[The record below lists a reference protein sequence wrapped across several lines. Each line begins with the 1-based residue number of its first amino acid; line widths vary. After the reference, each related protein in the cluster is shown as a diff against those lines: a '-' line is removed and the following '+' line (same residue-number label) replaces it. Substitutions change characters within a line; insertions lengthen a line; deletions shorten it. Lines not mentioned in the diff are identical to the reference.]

1 MDSFSA
7 RVAQT
12 PGGVMNRNRRD
23 ILKGGSLALL
33 GGGLIR
39 RMDKI
44 DGMQTQGAGG
54 SLAEMVKSRSSGQSE
69 RMLLAPTPGEE
80 GPPEPAKVDRLPLD
94 WNKQTIARF
103 KEQLALKDI
112 HAFVAR
118 DQLNIIY
125 LTGYWHTH
133 TERPQVVCMNGK
145 DSDPWFLYPA
155 LDRELVKG
163 WWFGGGWEY
172 FDTKHAEGG
181 FPEQGKVVQG
191 KTVDLFQMLLEGM
204 KAKGIE
210 GNKIGIDGKLYAD
223 ELATAKKILPK
234 IKWVDISDTLLD
246 MREVKTPEE
255 LALTRRAYTY
265 FDRAH
270 AYARDYVLTYGT
282 DVTDYE
288 VAIASTFW
296 INNVL
301 LSDLDLAGGLPHHG
315 VAASVAIDCRVG
327 RLCAYPHPNQPRF
340 NRIQPNMPL
349 QVDGDAYI
357 GGHGGENYR
366 MYILAD
372 SAGQF
377 DRHMRKLWEVSQ
389 HTCDMQVELQKE
401 GATCSSI
408 AFEIHKYQVA
418 QGVQD
423 YIYHR
428 PAHGEGSEGHQPP
441 YLALGDYTVL
451 KRGMCF
457 SEEPG
462 LYDPKSGVG
471 FNWSDHVVTGVKSGY
486 RMSRVPYSK
495 EWSWI
500 KI

>member
-1 MDSFSA
+1 
-7 RVAQT
+7 
-12 PGGVMNRNRRD
+12 MNRNRRD

-33 GGGLIR
+33 GGGLFR

-54 SLAEMVKSRSSGQSE
+54 SLAEIVKSRSTGASE
-69 RMLLAPTPGEE
+69 KLLLGPTPGEE
-80 GPPEPAKVDRLPLD
+80 GPPEPAKADRLPLE
-94 WNKQTIARF
+94 WNKQTVARF
-103 KEQLALKDI
+103 KEQLAQKDI

-118 DQLNIIY
+118 DQMNIIY

-133 TERPQVVCMNGK
+133 TERPQVVFMNK
-145 DSDPWFLYPA
+145 DDADPWFLYPA
-155 LDRELVKG
+155 LDRDLVKG

-172 FDTKHAEGG
+172 FDTKHAEAG

-191 KTVDLFQMLLEGM
+191 KTVDLFQMLLEGI
-204 KAKGIE
+204 KAKGVQ
-210 GNKIGIDGKLYAD
+210 GSKIGIDGKLYAD
-223 ELATAKKILPK
+223 ELATAKKILPNV
-234 IKWVDISDTLLD
+234 KWVDVSDTLLD

-255 LALTRRAYTY
+255 LALARRAYTY

-270 AYARDYVLTYGT
+270 AYARDYILTFGT

-288 VAIASTFW
+288 VGVASTFW
-296 INNVL
+296 INNQL
-301 LSDLDLAGGLPHHG
+301 YSDLDLANGAPHHG
-315 VAASVAIDCRVG
+315 VQSSVGVDCRVG
-327 RLCAYPHPNQPRF
+327 RLCAFPHPNQPQF
-340 NRIQPNMPL
+340 NRIQRDMPL
-349 QVDGDAYI
+349 QVEGGAYV

-366 MYILAD
+366 MFILAD
-372 SAGQF
+372 KAGEF
-377 DRHMRKLWEVSQ
+377 DPHMRKLWEVSQ

-401 GATCSSI
+401 GATCSSV
-408 AFEIHKYQVA
+408 AYEIHKYQVA

-441 YLALGDYTVL
+441 YLSLGDYTVL
-451 KRGMCF
+451 KKNMCF
-457 SEEPG
+457 SQEPG
-462 LYDPKSGVG
+462 LYDPKEGVG

-495 EWSWI
+495 EWSWV

>member
-1 MDSFSA
+1 
-7 RVAQT
+7 
-12 PGGVMNRNRRD
+12 MNRNRRD
-23 ILKGGSLALL
+23 ILKSGSLALL
-33 GGGLIR
+33 GGGLFR

-44 DGMQTQGAGG
+44 DGMQTEGSGG
-54 SLAEMVKSRSSGQSE
+54 SLAEIVKRRSTGASE
-69 RMLLAPTPGEE
+69 KLLLGPAPGEE
-80 GPPEPAKVDRLPLD
+80 GPPEPAKVDRLPLE
-94 WNKQTIARF
+94 WNKQTVARF
-103 KEQLALKDI
+103 KEQLAQKDI

-133 TERPQVVCMNGK
+133 TERPQVVFMNK
-145 DSDPWFLYPA
+145 DDADPWFLYPA
-155 LDRELVKG
+155 LDRDLVKG

-181 FPEQGKVVQG
+181 FPEQGKVAQG
-191 KTVDLFQMLLEGM
+191 KTVDLFQMLLEGI
-204 KAKGIE
+204 KAKGVQ

-223 ELATAKKILPK
+223 ELATAKKVLPK
-234 IKWVDISDTLLD
+234 VKWVDVSDTLLD

-270 AYARDYVLTYGT
+270 AYARDYILTYGT

-288 VAIASTFW
+288 VAFASTFW

-301 LSDLDLAGGLPHHG
+301 LADLDLAGGLPHHG
-315 VAASVAIDCRVG
+315 VAAGVEIDCRVG

-340 NRIQPNMPL
+340 NRIQRSMPL

-372 SAGQF
+372 NAGEF
-377 DRHMRKLWEVSQ
+377 DAHMRKLWEVSQ

-401 GATCSSI
+401 GATCSSV
-408 AFEIHKYQVA
+408 AYEIHKYQVA
-418 QGVQD
+418 QGVED

-441 YLALGDYTVL
+441 YMSLGDYTVL
-451 KRGMCF
+451 KKNMCF

-462 LYDPKSGVG
+462 LYDPKAGVG

-486 RMSRVPYSK
+486 RMSRVPYTK
-495 EWSWI
+495 EWSWV